1 MDHLRIDEVIEFSRE
16 KRIRKKLRRSEKIIT
31 EILCYEPGQSTPMHQ
46 HPEQDE
52 IFYVVEG
59 TGTITVGE
67 EQERVAANSLY
78 FVPAQT
84 PHGLTADSR
93 LVLLFFKAPGSTT
106 PALKPVAEG
115 SVSAGR

>member
-1 MDHLRIDEVIEFSRE
+1 MDHLNIDDVMEFSGE
-16 KRIRKKLRRSEKIIT
+16 KRIRKKLRGSENIIT
-31 EILCYEPGQSTPMHQ
+31 ELLCYEPGQSTPMHH
-46 HPEQDE
+46 HPQQDE

-67 EQERVAANSLY
+67 EQGRVVANSLY

-106 PALKPVAEG
+106 AAVKPVAESG
-115 SVSAGR
+115 LQA